1 MRPRRGPRSAPKSP
15 PRRPRRPGRAARTP
29 RPPRSPPLRGPNRRP
44 PARPRDRPKSIRIER
59 LWLDRRPI
67 SLALKITRTS
77 GGQRGCAVLPV
88 SRPLP
93 QQLSDDHEGLVPHR
107 HRRPL
112 LAQPLR
118 PPPVGRAEDR
128 PPGLHRRPRHRHQ
141 DRARPHAP
149 LGRPAAPPRRRR
161 SDRRPG
167 TSPPNS
173 PAAPPSRTGS
183 CPARSPPRSPRPPW
197 RRGPRSS
204 AAAPPPRRTGPSPR
218 RSGPPAARPGPRCAR
233 SGPAAAA
240 AGSGGARRRGRP
252 APASAGGPCPAAAP
266 APARPAHGASRPA
279 ISARIMA
286 RPETPSPSLAAPAGL
301 MSASSGTSGT
311 RSTTATRSWTGSV
324 RCRVRARRA
333 RTSGGGTKPGASRPC
348 ASSRAIHAAPLTS
361 VLPPGTCLMGRALT
375 SSGAKRSPSRC
386 RSAPSKR
393 RSIPSRHGGPPR
405 PRANRPEPAARRSW
419 CRRCGPGSAPGHR
432 GRRGGCRRRRSP
444 CGRPVRHRS
453 GGSGPSGWLRGDIGS
468 AMVSAPGRPRRIE
481 PFALRAPRVV
491 RGRRGRVRR
500 GVGRGRGP
508 VRLRAEAP
516 KRRRPCPGP
525 SPSGIDPMRSIFMG
539 SGA

>member
-1 MRPRRGPRSAPKSP
+1 MSGPISATITS
-15 PRRPRRPGRAARTP
+15 AAVAP
-29 RPPRSPPLRGPNRRP
+29 RP
-44 PARPRDRPKSIRIER
+44 AI
-59 LWLDRRPI
+59 
-67 SLALKITRTS
+67 
-77 GGQRGCAVLPV
+77 V
-88 SRPLP
+88 
-93 QQLSDDHEGLVPHR
+93 
-107 HRRPL
+107 
-112 LAQPLR
+112 
-118 PPPVGRAEDR
+118 
-128 PPGLHRRPRHRHQ
+128 
-141 DRARPHAP
+141 
-149 LGRPAAPPRRRR
+149 RRR
-161 SDRRPG
+161 
-167 TSPPNS
+167 
-173 PAAPPSRTGS
+173 
-183 CPARSPPRSPRPPW
+183 
-197 RRGPRSS
+197 
-204 AAAPPPRRTGPSPR
+204 
-218 RSGPPAARPGPRCAR
+218 
-233 SGPAAAA
+233 AAAA
-240 AGSGGARRRGRP
+240 ANGAIAAAIRSSSRAPRSSVCSIRSSSSRSRERWCSP
-252 APASAGGPCPAAAP
+252 TRPASACFSRGALPRSRSRASSASARGLPAGDQ
-266 APARPAHGASRPA
+266 RPDHGAARDPEPVAGGAGRLDVGLLRHLRHPVDDRDAVVDRLRPLP
-279 ISARIMA
+279 RQ
-286 RPETPSPSLAAPAGL
+286 
-301 MSASSGTSGT
+301 
-311 RSTTATRSWTGSV
+311 
-324 RCRVRARRA
+324 ARRA

-539 SGA
+539 SGAPPGGHDRSFREWRPRSDGRRLPGERSG